1 MANCWCRCLFSRKVN
16 FKMTYITV
24 KTEKTNA
31 NVEIFPPVVLDGRSH
46 ISLVDIKIPEEVTKS
61 FTFMERQA
69 IYSEPSKGD
78 QPKLMGFPKGVYNIY
93 KLRYEINNNLLTE
106 NIGLNIE
113 TINNN
118 VYIETKSNTIKVS
131 RKLAQILNIPETLPA
146 FSHIKISGD
155 EKYLINCNLVG
166 TRSSYSF
173 GALVYPSD
181 LLAIVPSLDGRYPIQ
196 SVNKIINNLTLEILT
211 ENLETPDIANKE
223 IIYILKVC

>member
-1 MANCWCRCLFSRKVN
+1 
-16 FKMTYITV
+16 MTYITI
-24 KTEKTNA
+24 KTKKTNA
-31 NVEIFPPVVLDGRSH
+31 NVEIFPPIVLDGRSH

-61 FTFMERQA
+61 FTFTEPQA

-93 KLRYEINNNLLTE
+93 KLRYEVNNNRLTK

-118 VYIETKSNTIKVS
+118 VYIEAKSNTIKVL
-131 RKLAQILNIPETLPA
+131 RKLAEILNIPETLPP

-155 EKYLINCNLVG
+155 EKYLINCNLVEN
-166 TRSSYSF
+166 RSSYSS
-173 GALVYPSD
+173 VYPSN
-181 LLAIVPSLDGRYPIQ
+181 LLAIVPSRDGRYPELAIQ
-196 SVNKIINNLTLEILT
+196 SVNKIITNFTLEILT
-211 ENLETPDIANKE
+211 ETLETPDFGDKE

>member
-1 MANCWCRCLFSRKVN
+1 
-16 FKMTYITV
+16 MTYVTI
-24 KTEKTNA
+24 KTKKTNA
-31 NVEIFPPVVLDGRSH
+31 NVEIFPAIFLGEKSH

-61 FTFMERQA
+61 FTFTERQA

-78 QPKLMGFPKGVYNIY
+78 PTKLMAFPKGVYNIY
-93 KLRYEINNNLLTE
+93 KLRYEINNNNSLTE
-106 NIGLNIE
+106 NIGLIIE

-131 RKLAQILNIPETLPA
+131 RKLAEILNIPKTLPP

-155 EKYLINCNLVG
+155 EKYLINCNLVEN
-166 TRSSYSF
+166 RSSYASQRDQSSLSF
-173 GALVYPSD
+173 ETSVYPSN
-181 LLAIVPSLDGRYPIQ
+181 LLAIAPSRDGRYPELTIQ

-211 ENLETPDIANKE
+211 ENLETPDFGDKE